1 MALNIKN
8 ISNEYKVHSKQLT
21 VKFNLSS
28 SDKSDQSIRQIPEDL
43 LVAVV
48 VNRNGKDIA
57 GLGLSRNTIPD
68 LSTKEYTVL
77 LPTKEK
83 DYFTI
88 IFKNIELKG
97 SEQKV
102 RFEVL
107 DLNGKK
113 LAEVVKPIGVR
124 IPRPV

>member
-48 VNRNGKDIA
+48 VNRHGKDIA